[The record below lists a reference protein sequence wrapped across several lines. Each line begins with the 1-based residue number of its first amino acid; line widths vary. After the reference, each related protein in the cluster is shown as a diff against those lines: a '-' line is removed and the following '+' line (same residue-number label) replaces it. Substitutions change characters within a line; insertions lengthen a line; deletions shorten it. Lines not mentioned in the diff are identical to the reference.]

1 MDYAS
6 FLEVSTW
13 RNGVTE
19 SSGWEDV
26 PFCNGDRSPV
36 SHGGDG
42 GGEVGAGKRGF
53 TGSTMS
59 PMKPAD
65 CGLAMER
72 QASPTTERRKGG
84 GVSGKKFF
92 LGIQGG
98 KLKGS
103 TFSCDVKQG
112 KIFSAERLY
121 SSGRVLE
128 YFFFLSSFFLNN
140 FLFWG
145 A

>member
-1 MDYAS
+1 MGTTNNGLCFLSGS
-6 FLEVSTW
+6 FHLAEWSNIKQW
-13 RNGVTE
+13 LQ
-19 SSGWEDV
+19 DV
-26 PFCNGDRSPV
+26 PFCSGDRGPISC
-36 SHGGDG
+36 GGDG

-59 PMKPAD
+59 PMKPAG

-92 LGIQGG
+92 LGIQSG

-103 TFSCDVKQG
+103 V
-112 KIFSAERLY
+112 
-121 SSGRVLE
+121 
-128 YFFFLSSFFLNN
+128 FFFL
-140 FLFWG
+140 
-145 A
+145 